1 VKPSELREKTDAELQ
16 ELEQTMRRD
25 LWKSRFSNYSNQ
37 LDDTDKVRRLRR
49 DIARVK
55 TLVHERANPQPAKAA
70 KAAPAEKAEAAEK
83 KPAAKKKAPAKKKA
97 AAAEKE
103 G

>member
-1 VKPSELREKTDAELQ
+1 MTKPADLREKTDDELK
-16 ELEQTMRRD
+16 ELEASMTRD

-37 LDDTDKVRRLRR
+37 LDDTDKIRRLRR

-55 TLVHERANPQPAKAA
+55 TLQTERAS
-70 KAAPAEKAEAAEK
+70 K
-83 KPAAKKKAPAKKKA
+83 KN
-97 AAAEKE
+97 

>member
-1 VKPSELREKTDAELQ
+1 MTKPAELRDKTDEELK
-16 ELEQTMRRD
+16 ELEQTMARD

-37 LDDTDKVRRLRR
+37 LDDTDKIRRLRR

-55 TLVHERANPQPAKAA
+55 TLQTERASKGAGQN
-70 KAAPAEKAEAAEK
+70 
-83 KPAAKKKAPAKKKA
+83 
-97 AAAEKE
+97 

>member
-1 VKPSELREKTDAELQ
+1 VKPSELREKTNDELN
-16 ELEQTMRRD
+16 ELEQSMTRE

-55 TLVHERANPQPAKAA
+55 TLLAERSKSAGENV
-70 KAAPAEKAEAAEK
+70 
-83 KPAAKKKAPAKKKA
+83 
-97 AAAEKE
+97 
-103 G
+103 

>member
-1 VKPSELREKTDAELQ
+1 MTKPSELRDKTDDELK
-16 ELEQTMRRD
+16 ELEQSMTRD

-37 LDDTDKVRRLRR
+37 LDDTDKIRRLRR

-55 TLVHERANPQPAKAA
+55 TLMTERANKAA
-70 KAAPAEKAEAAEK
+70 GEN
-83 KPAAKKKAPAKKKA
+83 
-97 AAAEKE
+97 

>member
-1 VKPSELREKTDAELQ
+1 MTKPAELREKTDDELK
-16 ELEQTMRRD
+16 ELEQTMTRD

-37 LDDTDKVRRLRR
+37 LDDTDKIRRLRR

-55 TLVHERANPQPAKAA
+55 TLQTERAKSAGQN
-70 KAAPAEKAEAAEK
+70 
-83 KPAAKKKAPAKKKA
+83 
-97 AAAEKE
+97 

>member
-1 VKPSELREKTDAELQ
+1 MTKPAELRDKTDDELK
-16 ELEQTMRRD
+16 ELEQTMARD

-37 LDDTDKVRRLRR
+37 LDDTDKIRRLRR

-55 TLVHERANPQPAKAA
+55 TLQTERASKSAGQN
-70 KAAPAEKAEAAEK
+70 
-83 KPAAKKKAPAKKKA
+83 
-97 AAAEKE
+97 

>member
-1 VKPSELREKTDAELQ
+1 MKPSEIREKTDDELK
-16 ELEQTMRRD
+16 ELEASMARE

-37 LDDTDKVRRLRR
+37 LDDTDKIRRLRR

-55 TLVHERANPQPAKAA
+55 TLRTERSTKSAVEN
-70 KAAPAEKAEAAEK
+70 
-83 KPAAKKKAPAKKKA
+83 
-97 AAAEKE
+97 

>member
-1 VKPSELREKTDAELQ
+1 MTKPSELRDKTDDELK
-16 ELEQTMRRD
+16 ELEQSMTHD

-37 LDDTDKVRRLRR
+37 LDDTDKIRRLRR

-55 TLVHERANPQPAKAA
+55 TLMTERANKAA
-70 KAAPAEKAEAAEK
+70 GEN
-83 KPAAKKKAPAKKKA
+83 
-97 AAAEKE
+97 

>member
-1 VKPSELREKTDAELQ
+1 VTKPAELREKTDDELV
-16 ELEQTMRRD
+16 ELGQTMARD

-55 TLVHERANPQPAKAA
+55 TIQTERST
-70 KAAPAEKAEAAEK
+70 K
-83 KPAAKKKAPAKKKA
+83 KN
-97 AAAEKE
+97 

>member
-1 VKPSELREKTDAELQ
+1 VKPSDLREKTDDELK
-16 ELEQTMRRD
+16 ELEQTMTRD

-37 LDDTDKVRRLRR
+37 LDDTDKIRRLRR

-55 TLVHERANPQPAKAA
+55 TLVSERAKSPAGKNATA
-70 KAAPAEKAEAAEK
+70 GEN
-83 KPAAKKKAPAKKKA
+83 
-97 AAAEKE
+97 

>member
-1 VKPSELREKTDAELQ
+1 MTKPSELRDKTDAELQ
-16 ELEQTMRRD
+16 ELEQTMARD

-37 LDDTDKVRRLRR
+37 LDDTDKIRRLRR

-55 TLVHERANPQPAKAA
+55 TLQTERAK
-70 KAAPAEKAEAAEK
+70 KSAEN
-83 KPAAKKKAPAKKKA
+83 
-97 AAAEKE
+97 